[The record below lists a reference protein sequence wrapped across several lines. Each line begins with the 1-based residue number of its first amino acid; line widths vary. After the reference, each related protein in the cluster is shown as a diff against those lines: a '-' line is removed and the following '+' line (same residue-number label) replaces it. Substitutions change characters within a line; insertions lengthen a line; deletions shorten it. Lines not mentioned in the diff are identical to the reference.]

1 MNHRWLWLT
10 FAVLSCCLSAHAA
23 SAAEMHAGMEA
34 SAGQNRS
41 EGIAPAGR
49 GAAADVLQEVFAALI
64 EESDRQR
71 PVGTDFAEGN
81 GRGKGLHSR
90 GKFAFKVESF
100 RESAN
105 ADKALGSATRLK
117 LPVYVEVVDV
127 NQLPHI
133 RVWVG
138 PFDNSSTAEAARQKM
153 TAEGY
158 HPGTV
163 NQF

>member
-1 MNHRWLWLT
+1 MNHRPLWLT
-10 FAVLSCCLSAHAA
+10 FAVMLCGLPAHAER
-23 SAAEMHAGMEA
+23 SAEIHAGMEA
-34 SAGQNRS
+34 LERRNNPEA
-41 EGIAPAGR
+41 IAPPGR
-49 GAAADVLQEVFAALI
+49 GPVADALQDLFLAII
-64 EESDRQR
+64 EEIDRHR
-71 PVGTDFAEGN
+71 PVGTRFAEGK
-81 GRGKGLHSR
+81 GRGNSPHSK
-90 GKFAFKVESF
+90 GKFTFKVDSF

-127 NQLPHI
+127 NQVPHI

-138 PFDNSSTAEAARQKM
+138 PFDNSAAAEAARQKM

-163 NQF
+163 SHF